1 MKYEIKY
8 ESIYREKEWVTLTK
22 EIEADRDA
30 EAIKIAQKFIQ
41 ELNKSKGIERFEL
54 RKVIRIDQEKKTTI
68 VL

>member
-22 EIEADRDA
+22 EIEADSNA
-30 EAIKIAQKFIQ
+30 EATKIAQKFIR

-54 RKVIRIDQEKKTTI
+54 RKVIRIDQEKKATI